1 MKEIS
6 IIGFGELGKQF
17 YSFLKE
23 ENIVFNIFD
32 DLYQSNDKNV
42 KTNLFKQFIM
52 SKSNNFYVAL
62 GYKHLEIKNV
72 ILDNLDQL
80 KKKTPSFI
88 HETSFINKTSVINNA
103 VFIYPMCNIDKN
115 VFIDKGSLINNS
127 VTISHDSKI
136 GKCCYISPGVIISG
150 NVSIDDYT
158 FIGTGTIISNGVKI
172 GKNVIVGVGTVITKD
187 IPDDNYVIG
196 NPMKFL
202 KQPLNL
208 K

>member
-6 IIGFGELGKQF
+6 IIGYGNLGKQF

-23 ENIVFNIFD
+23 EDIFFNIFD
-32 DLYQSNDKNV
+32 DFYQSNDKYL
-42 KTNLFKQFIM
+42 KTNLFKQFIE
-52 SKSNNFYVAL
+52 SKSNDFYVAL
-62 GYKHLEIKNV
+62 GYNHLKLKNI
-72 ILDNLDQL
+72 ILDNLEQL
-80 KKKTPSFI
+80 KKNIPSFI
-88 HETSFINKTSVINNA
+88 HETSFINKSSVIDNA
-103 VFIYPMCNIDKN
+103 VFIFPMCNIDQN

-136 GKCCYISPGVIISG
+136 GKCCYVSPGVIISG

-158 FIGTGTIISNGVKI
+158 FIGAGTIISNGVKI

-202 KQPLNL
+202 NHSLNL